1 MAATQIKVDLDD
13 PQLPTI
19 LQAIQQMRN
28 AIDAVRNLPAE
39 QREPIFRYL
48 HQSLKADADAAAVA
62 LAEVKP

>member
-1 MAATQIKVDLDD
+1 MATTQIKVDLDD

-19 LQAIQQMRN
+19 LQAVAQMRN

-39 QREPIFRYL
+39 QREVIFRYL
-48 HQSLKADADAAAVA
+48 HGQLKADADAAAAA

>member
-13 PQLPTI
+13 PLLPTI
-19 LQAIQQMRN
+19 LQAVQQMRN
-28 AIDAVRNLPAE
+28 AIDAVRNLPIE

-48 HQSLKADADAAAVA
+48 HQSLKADADQAAAA